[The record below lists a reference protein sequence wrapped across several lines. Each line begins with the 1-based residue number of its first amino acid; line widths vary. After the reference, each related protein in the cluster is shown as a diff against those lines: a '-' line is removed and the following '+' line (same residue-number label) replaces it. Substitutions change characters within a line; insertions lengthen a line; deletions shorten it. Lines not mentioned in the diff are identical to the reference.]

1 MATIRLA
8 PDFKE
13 FLRLLRSA
21 RIEYLLVGG
30 YAVGHYGYPRATG
43 DLDIWV
49 AIHEENGVRLVKT
62 LREFGFDV
70 PALRPEL
77 FQELGHVVRMG
88 IPPVRLEILTSI
100 DGVDFA
106 ECYLRRSTEEV
117 DGIPVDIISLEDL
130 KTNKRAAGRNQ
141 DLNDLDH
148 LP

>member
-1 MATIRLA
+1 MADTPSGNTAIRA
-8 PDFKE
+8 P
-13 FLRLLRSA
+13 
-21 RIEYLLVGG
+21 
-30 YAVGHYGYPRATG
+30 TG

-106 ECYLRRSTEEV
+106 VCYLRRSTEEV